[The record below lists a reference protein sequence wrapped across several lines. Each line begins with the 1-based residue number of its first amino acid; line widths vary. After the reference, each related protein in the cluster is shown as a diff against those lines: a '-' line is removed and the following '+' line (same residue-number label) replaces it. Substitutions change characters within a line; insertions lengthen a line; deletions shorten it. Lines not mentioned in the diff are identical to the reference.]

1 MSATRFGLSKAD
13 IMFRIAFPDSTAT
26 PKQGASSV
34 SRPNWT
40 EIDLNAPLDGII
52 YEKGEDG
59 IATITI
65 NRPERGNS
73 LHEPMHRI
81 LRAVWEDI
89 RADDGVRV
97 VIVTGAGHR
106 HFSTGADMG
115 AHSQTAGMGSNVT
128 LDEMVSYTARQN
140 RVWKPTIA
148 AVNGTVAGAGLH
160 FVVDADIVV
169 ACDNVTF
176 LDSHVNVG
184 IVGGLENIGLTKRMP
199 FGTALRMSLQGRDF
213 RLTAARAYQIGLVDE
228 LVGPGEAMAEARKI
242 ASSIAANSPQALTL
256 TQQALWSSLEMGY
269 EASLNHAWA
278 LIRTQWTHPDFFEG
292 PRAFNEKRTPRWNP
306 DPDARQTAAIPG

>member
-1 MSATRFGLSKAD
+1 MDGRSWA
-13 IMFRIAFPDSTAT
+13 
-26 PKQGASSV
+26 
-34 SRPNWT
+34 
-40 EIDLNAPLDGII
+40 EIDVNAPLDGII
-52 YEKGEDG
+52 YEKGDDG

-65 NRPERGNS
+65 NRPARGNS

-97 VIVTGAGHR
+97 VIVTGAGER

-115 AHSQTAGMGSNVT
+115 VHSETAGMATNVT

-140 RVWKPTIA
+140 RVWKPMIA
-148 AVNGTVAGAGLH
+148 AVNGTVAGGGLH

-169 ACDNVTF
+169 ASDNVVF

-184 IVGGLENIGLTKRMP
+184 IVGGLENIGLTKRLP

-213 RLTAARAYQIGLVDE
+213 RLTAERAYQLGLVDE
-228 LVGPGEAMAEARKI
+228 LARPGEALAEARKI
-242 ASSIAANSPQALTL
+242 AASIAANSPQAVTL

-269 EASLNHAWA
+269 EASLNNAWA
-278 LIRTQWTHPDFFEG
+278 LIRIQWNHPDFFEG
-292 PRAFNEKRTPRWNP
+292 PRAFMEKRAPRWNP
-306 DPDARQTAAIPG
+306 DPDARQPVVLTS